1 VSKLVLSSKVARQ
14 YDPASLQDIVRQVE
28 TQANQHAE
36 GRIKARH
43 GAMTAAPT
51 AGNWE
56 IGDFVWNSNPSLVSS
71 DIADY
76 VLYGWICTASGT
88 PGTWRQARV
97 IAEDISMV
105 REPTLGTEVA
115 STSGTSIDFTGI
127 PSWAKRII
135 IQLVGVS
142 TNGTSGLI
150 VQLGDS
156 GGVEATGYS
165 GAGAGPDGGA
175 AYTNYT
181 SGFFVNPAPAAASS
195 IHGMLTLSLEDATN
209 FTWVGSGV
217 FGLSNAAT
225 VVFSA
230 GSKTLSG
237 ALDRVRITTAGGTDA
252 FDAGAINILYD

>member
-1 VSKLVLSSKVARQ
+1 VSKLVLSAKVARQ

-97 IAEDISMV
+97 LAEDISMV

-127 PSWAKRII
+127 PSWVKKVIVKF
-135 IQLVGVS
+135 VGVS
-142 TNGTSGLI
+142 TNGASNIL
-150 VQLGDS
+150 VQLGDA
-156 GGVEATGYS
+156 GGVETSGYL
-165 GAGAGPDGGA
+165 GGSSRSTPA
-175 AYTNYT
+175 SANYT
-181 SGFFVNPAPAAASS
+181 SGFGFNYADANA
-195 IHGMLTLSLEDATN
+195 IMHGAITLSLEDSAQN
-209 FTWVGSGV
+209 TWVCAGGVSRSDIAETTVTFGSKSLSGV
-217 FGLSNAAT
+217 
-225 VVFSA
+225 
-230 GSKTLSG
+230 
-237 ALDRVRITTAGGTDA
+237 LDRVRITTVGGADT
-252 FDAGAINILYD
+252 FDAGAINISYE